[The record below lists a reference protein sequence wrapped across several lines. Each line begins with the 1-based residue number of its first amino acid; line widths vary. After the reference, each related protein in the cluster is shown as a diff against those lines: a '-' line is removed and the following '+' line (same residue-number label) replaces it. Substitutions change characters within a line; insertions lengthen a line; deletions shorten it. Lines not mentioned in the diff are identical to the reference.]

1 MSDMPILAAPLIPP
15 DHTDYSKALMS
26 ALAKA
31 IVSLLIDLWCKA
43 FPTHCPTKEME
54 TQEDAAAF
62 LRDAVHTA
70 KSKLGRVDAVK
81 GQIDDRDWMLL
92 LQAVAGELKK
102 KPR

>member
-1 MSDMPILAAPLIPP
+1 
-15 DHTDYSKALMS
+15 
-26 ALAKA
+26 
-31 IVSLLIDLWCKA
+31 VSLVVDLWCKA
-43 FPTHCPTKEME
+43 FPTHCPTKKVK